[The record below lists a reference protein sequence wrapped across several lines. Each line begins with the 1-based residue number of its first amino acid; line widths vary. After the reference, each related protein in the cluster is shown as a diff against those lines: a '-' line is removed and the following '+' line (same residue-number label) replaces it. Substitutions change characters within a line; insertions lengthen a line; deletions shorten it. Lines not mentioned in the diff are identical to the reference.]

1 MQPVKPVLALLA
13 CLLVLFASASAA
25 NADSAWLP
33 AQVLSADGEDAAWP
47 QVAIDP
53 QGNAIATWQRS
64 NGSKVVV
71 QAAERSAGGSWSE
84 PEDLSDPGEDAGEAD
99 VAVDAEGNAIAV
111 WRRLD
116 GNNHTIIELS
126 ERPFGGDWTEPIELS
141 AHDVYSYEPHVA
153 VNASGDATVIWHAFG
168 TGETLVQSA
177 ERPAGGTWSEP
188 EDLSPAGKEA
198 TEAKVGV
205 DAAGTATAVWEL
217 LDGGG
222 ASIQTSRRPLGGA
235 WSEPEYLSSPE
246 YSAFVPDLAVAGGG
260 DATTVWGQF
269 EGEPERIRAAQLSGG
284 EWSEAKTLSGTWAD
298 EPQVAVDGTG
308 NAVVIWS
315 RASEEETTLIES
327 SEHLVGGSWTQPRIL
342 SGDGMGGYP
351 VEGYVNVY
359 SPRVAVNPQGEGVA
373 VWVQAQAGKRVV
385 ESASRSVLGAWSE
398 PVRISYAQAEQPA
411 LAISQSGGAVAT
423 WRRDNGSNEVIE
435 AAAAEPAAG
444 GKVIVSVRRA
454 KRPGTKL
461 LHATV
466 RPGRGLAIFR
476 FKGVGQASGF
486 GCSLVRRTK
495 AKDQRRGPLRFGG
508 CQSPRVYRH
517 LQPGRYVFRVRAHGP
532 GGNDRTP
539 ARLRFRVAG

>member
-1 MQPVKPVLALLA
+1 MRPVKPALALLV
-13 CLLVLFASASAA
+13 CLLVLGASASVA

-47 QVAIDP
+47 QMAIDP
-53 QGNAIATWQRS
+53 QGNATAVWQRS
-64 NGSKVVV
+64 NGSEVVI
-71 QAAERSAGGSWSE
+71 QAAERPAGGSWSE
-84 PEDLSDPGEDAGEAD
+84 PEDLSDPGESAGEAD

-111 WRRLD
+111 WHRLD

-126 ERPFGGDWTEPIELS
+126 ERPFGGDWSEPIELS

-153 VNASGDATVIWHAFG
+153 VNARGDATVIWHAFG

-177 ERPAGGTWSEP
+177 ERPAGGSWSEP
-188 EDLSPAGKEA
+188 EDLSPSGKEG

-222 ASIQTSRRPLGGA
+222 AAIQTSRRPLGGT
-235 WSEPEYLSSPE
+235 WSEPEFLSSPE
-246 YSAFVPDLAVAGGG
+246 YSAFVPDLAVAGAG
-260 DATTVWGQF
+260 DATAVWGQF
-269 EGEPERIRAAQLSGG
+269 EGEPERVRAAQLSGS

-298 EPQVAVDGTG
+298 EPQVAVDGAG

-327 SEHLVGGSWTQPRIL
+327 SEHAVGGSWTQPRIL

-359 SPRVAVNPQGEGVA
+359 SPRVALNAQGEGVA
-373 VWVQAQAGKRVV
+373 VWVQAQAGKRVI
-385 ESASRSVLGAWSE
+385 ESTFRSVLGAWSE

-411 LAISQSGGAVAT
+411 LAIGKSGSAVAA
-423 WRRDNGSNEVIE
+423 WRRDNGSNKVIE
-435 AAAAEPAAG
+435 AAAVDHPG

-454 KRPGTKL
+454 NRPGTKL
-461 LHATV
+461 LHATIKP
-466 RPGRGLAIFR
+466 RRGLASFR
-476 FKGVGQASGF
+476 FKAIGEANGF
-486 GCSLVRRTK
+486 GCSLVRKTK
-495 AKDQRRGPLRFGG
+495 AKDQRQAPLRFAG
-508 CQSPRVYRH
+508 CRSPRAYRH
-517 LQPGRYVFRVRAHGP
+517 LRPGHYVFRVRAQGP
-532 GGNDRTP
+532 GGSDATP
-539 ARLRFRVAG
+539 ARRRFRIAG